1 MLKSALGV
9 SEHRNTKKNWQISQ
23 YFNIEWNLDVIP
35 KPLLCLL
42 KFRANKSLIII
53 KNVFMKVRLNN
64 LVIFDLD
71 KINNIHW
78 CVG

>member
-9 SEHRNTKKNWQISQ
+9 SEHRNTKKKWQIPQ
-23 YFNIEWNLDVIP
+23 YFKIEWKLDVIP

-42 KFRANKSLIII
+42 NFRANKSLITI

-64 LVIFDLD
+64 LVIFDLE
-71 KINNIHW
+71 K
-78 CVG
+78 